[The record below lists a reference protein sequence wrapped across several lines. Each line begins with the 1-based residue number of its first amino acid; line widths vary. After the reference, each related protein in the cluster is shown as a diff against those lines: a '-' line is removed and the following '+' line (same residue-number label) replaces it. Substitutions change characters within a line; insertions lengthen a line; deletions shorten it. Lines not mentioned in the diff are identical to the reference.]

1 MTTTSR
7 LDQSRV
13 LVQQTQQLQ
22 RQARVERQVQPR
34 QAIGDGFDRQRQARV
49 GEEAQAAAQN
59 TGRPRLDSIANAT
72 LVPGRAHT
80 CVTTVRRNL
89 NRLGLEG
96 VPSSTGQDPNN
107 PRGMMVQMLQSGQW
121 DSLNVPGSERRS
133 IESPYGTVE
142 ANVMTREQYEQAVAD
157 GTIPN
162 GAVVFQTRHGWDFD
176 GGSRG
181 NDVGILQNGRLFN
194 SNRMAGP
201 LAYGENTRD
210 IVVMLPRE

>member
-1 MTTTSR
+1 MTTTAR

-13 LVQQTQQLQ
+13 TLQQTQQLQ
-22 RQARVERQVQPR
+22 RTTRVQEQVRPR
-34 QAIGDGFDRQRQARV
+34 QEVRDGFDRTRRAKV
-49 GEEAQAAAQN
+49 GEEVQRAPQD
-59 TGRPRLDSIANAT
+59 TGRPKLDSIANAT

-107 PRGMMVQMLQSGQW
+107 PRGMMVQMLQSGKW
-121 DSLNVPGSERRS
+121 ESLNVPGSERRT
-133 IESPYGTVE
+133 IESPYGAVE

-162 GAVVFQTRHGWDFD
+162 GAVVFQTRHGWDYD

-194 SNRMAGP
+194 SSLMSGP

-210 IVVMLPRE
+210 VVVMLPRE